1 MQNSCTYGTA
11 NERNSAM
18 TAVTE
23 PTLRIAQRVK
33 QALAERLR
41 ATGIVCDGK
50 GYVGQPKENVLC
62 PDAWPAIHGDLTN
75 GAGDELGS
83 SRTGLPPKFCAAH
96 SSSALAANAFGPWR
110 NDPRTLSVRGM
121 SGFISLQF
129 EHVCSAGVRGTA
141 PHLDAL
147 ARTPNSALAIESK
160 CTEYL
165 QPKIPAFAEA
175 YERIEDTRRASAWFT
190 LISNIS
196 VRQRFAHLDAA
207 QLVKHYLGLA
217 NTFSSGRVVLL
228 YLFWEPLNADDF
240 SIFRDHRRE
249 LHEFAEIVAGDRV
262 EFMYVS
268 YPELWQEWDVSCL
281 GSRRQHVAALR
292 TRYSVYI

>member
-1 MQNSCTYGTA
+1 
-11 NERNSAM
+11 M

-50 GYVGQPKENVLC
+50 GYVGQPKENVLY

-110 NDPRTLSVRGM
+110 NDPRTLSVGGM
-121 SGFISLQF
+121 SGFVSLQF
-129 EHVCSAGVRGTA
+129 EYACNAGVRGTA

-147 ARTPNSALAIESK
+147 VRTQNSVLAIESK
-160 CTEYL
+160 CTEFL
-165 QPKIPAFAEA
+165 WPKAVTFAEA
-175 YERIEDTRRASAWFT
+175 YERIHDLRRDSPWFLLVRDTALRS
-190 LISNIS
+190 
-196 VRQRFAHLDAA
+196 RFAHLDAA

-217 NTFSSGRVVLL
+217 NVFATGRVVLL
-228 YLFWEPLNADDF
+228 YLFWEPLNAVDF
-240 SIFRDHRRE
+240 QEFAEHRRE
-249 LHEFAEIVAGDRV
+249 LEEFARLVSGDRV
-262 EFMYVS
+262 EFAYQS
-268 YPELWQEWDVSCL
+268 YRELWREWDAAEQAS
-281 GSRRQHVAALR
+281 GRRQDVGRLR
-292 TRYSVYI
+292 ERYDVRL